1 MSVNRNM
8 IYGIV
13 AAVCLVAGLGA
24 IDVYLLYHGSGET
37 AGALSPVPSASV
49 GGPFALQDG
58 DGKTVTDQTYR
69 GKWELIFF
77 GYTFCPDV
85 CPTTLSAVADALEK
99 LGPLAGQVQP
109 LFITIDPKRDTEEV
123 VGAYVKN
130 FDPRIVGL
138 TGSPEAV
145 AAAAKS
151 YQVYY
156 APQKTGNGPDDYLMD
171 HSAALYLMNPDGK
184 FVRIFGNSV
193 TGDQLVEKLRTLLS
207 SPS

>member
-1 MSVNRNM
+1 MSTNRNV

-24 IDVYLLYHGSGET
+24 IDVYLLYHGVDDA
-37 AGALSPVPSASV
+37 AGSSPSPNVSV

-69 GKWELIFF
+69 GKWELVFF

-99 LGPLAGQVQP
+99 LGPLASQVQP
-109 LFITIDPKRDTEEV
+109 LFITVDPKRDTPEV
-123 VGAYVKN
+123 IGAYVKN

-145 AAAAKS
+145 GAAAKQ

-156 APQKTGNGPDDYLMD
+156 APQKTGDGPDDYLMD
-171 HSAALYLMNPDGK
+171 HSAALYLMNPQGG
-184 FVRIFGNSV
+184 FVRIFGSNV
-193 TGDQLVEKLRTLLS
+193 TGDQLVDKLRPLLS
-207 SPS
+207 PNS